1 MLAGGSVDQSASY
14 LAVEKVV
21 RLVVATVVE
30 LEF

>member
-1 MLAGGSVDQSASY
+1 MLAGGSVGQSASY
-14 LAVEKVV
+14 LAVEKVA